1 VLTPVTPLHAPARPC
16 TPLPHADIG
25 GQWVPPVS
33 GEYFD
38 VVTPTSGKRFT
49 SCARGGAADI
59 ELALDA
65 AHAAAD
71 AWGRT
76 PPAGRAAALQRIAGV
91 IREHSELLA
100 YVETVDNG
108 KPVRETLGADIPL
121 AAEHFEYF
129 AGCLR
134 AQEGSLTQLDDTTV
148 AYHLHEPLG
157 VVGAIIPWNFPIL
170 AAHTT
175 LLACLLACLRVHLPH
190 ASSPDALRLRPRR
203 WRRGSWRPRWLP
215 ATPWC

>member
-1 VLTPVTPLHAPARPC
+1 MS
-16 TPLPHADIG
+16 
-25 GQWVPPVS
+25 GQ
-33 GEYFD
+33 YFD
-38 VVTPTSGKRFT
+38 VVTPTTGKRIT

-71 AWGRT
+71 VWGRT
-76 PPAGRAAALQRIAGV
+76 PAASRAAILQRIAAV
-91 IREHSELLA
+91 IRENSELLA

-108 KPVRETLGADIPL
+108 KPIRETLGADIPL

-134 AQEGSLTQLDDTTV
+134 AQEGSLTQLDDTTI

-157 VVGAIIPWNFPIL
+157 VVGQIIPWNFP
-170 AAHTT
+170 
-175 LLACLLACLRVHLPH
+175 LLMVCW
-190 ASSPDALRLRPRR
+190 PR
-203 WRRGSWRPRWLP
+203 
-215 ATPWC
+215 C